1 MCKVDTGSCLPFSLG
16 TGSGREWGSPTDLLT
31 ARRPCFPPQN
41 RAHLGDPCGTW
52 GGVCAWIAPSQTT
65 NSCPAAGHRGGFPS
79 VGVLWSGQ
87 CCRCFKKLDGLTS
100 SFLHKTPPSPAAQPS
115 AALNGRPAS
124 TPLHP
129 SIRIPA
135 RRPLG
140 AFRSSRPSDM
150 EAWGDGGCS
159 RNDSQWPRARRGQE
173 DWFFLCTLGPHGNTA
188 KGRTL
193 GTLLGGGVAS
203 QEPGPQA
210 GPQAPCLPASYSEH
224 DFGFIRSGV
233 FHEEKHWT
241 FCPRLSREPGQPRRP
256 QECSQSFHVGLCLH
270 SPALSP
276 LCICTRKDGGFPCW
290 LRSHRPGDRVGRPRP
305 PVPTGGL
312 LGHGLGEGSHP
323 GFFPT
328 RSSEACVRPRLRGWR
343 FRERGPELGATAWPA
358 VRQAQLCRPWTVPP
372 VKAARP
378 VWAAAA

>member
-1 MCKVDTGSCLPFSLG
+1 MLGLCKVDTGSCLPFSLG

-193 GTLLGGGVAS
+193 GTLLGGA
-203 QEPGPQA
+203 
-210 GPQAPCLPASYSEH
+210 LPP
-224 DFGFIRSGV
+224 RSLVRRQG
-233 FHEEKHWT
+233 
-241 FCPRLSREPGQPRRP
+241 PRLPVSLPVTLSMTSGSFAVEFSMRKSTGLSVQDSPESLVSLAALRNVLRVSMWACACTHQP
-256 QECSQSFHVGLCLH
+256 
-270 SPALSP
+270 
-276 LCICTRKDGGFPCW
+276 
-290 LRSHRPGDRVGRPRP
+290 
-305 PVPTGGL
+305 
-312 LGHGLGEGSHP
+312 
-323 GFFPT
+323 
-328 RSSEACVRPRLRGWR
+328 
-343 FRERGPELGATAWPA
+343 
-358 VRQAQLCRPWTVPP
+358 
-372 VKAARP
+372 
-378 VWAAAA
+378 